1 MNKVVS
7 NDYGSVTASLL
18 PIHFR
23 DLVFGGVDGIIDYM
37 GRYSFLAQLPKVHN
51 IVFSHIIT
59 SYM

>member
-1 MNKVVS
+1 M
-7 NDYGSVTASLL
+7 TMAASLL

-23 DLVFGGVDGIIDYM
+23 DLVFGGVDGIIDFM
-37 GRYSFLAQLPKVHN
+37 GRHSFLARLPKVHN